1 MDSELSHEGE
11 TEIMLGQKSAF
22 PETSESLGFL
32 ASPFLSLQGS
42 KTFCKMVWV
51 YCQVSIHG

>member
-22 PETSESLGFL
+22 PETSESSGFL

-51 YCQVSIHG
+51 Y